1 MSLGETTIAITAA
14 RNVQVKQHLSIGSGI
29 KSRPAAASLKKQPN
43 SAPQKHDVH
52 VCVCVCVC
60 LCASVCC
67 YSLCEL
73 GVAVVFLSLLSKR
86 HPTKLNEKQTQAP
99 SLSLPFSDPSTIK
112 DKATKK
118 RERKK
123 KSGAH
128 FQANRLRRSKRLVL
142 ATVALACTTTQQAQ
156 QQPASTS
163 FR

>member
-1 MSLGETTIAITAA
+1 MQSPQRATCRLNSTFQLV
-14 RNVQVKQHLSIGSGI
+14 RGSSPGQQPHHS
-29 KSRPAAASLKKQPN
+29 KSSRTLRHKSTMFTF
-43 SAPQKHDVH
+43 
-52 VCVCVCVC
+52 VCVCVC